1 MEYKIKG
8 IVLNEADLTMIHEYY
23 EASCSAECIKDNT
36 SEELSDV
43 LATEM
48 GYAVREEMQKYD
60 LDEDDALNN
69 IFLRYGFKYDVDSE
83 LYVKKKE
90 DKTDVL

>member
-8 IVLNEADLTMIHEYY
+8 IVLDTSDLTKIHEFY
-23 EASCSAECIKDNT
+23 EASCSAECIRDNT
-36 SEELSDV
+36 EEKLSNDLV
-43 LATEM
+43 MEM

-60 LDEDDALNN
+60 LDENDAMNN
-69 IFLRYGFKYDVDSE
+69 VFLKYGFKYDVDSE
-83 LYVKKKE
+83 LYVKKE